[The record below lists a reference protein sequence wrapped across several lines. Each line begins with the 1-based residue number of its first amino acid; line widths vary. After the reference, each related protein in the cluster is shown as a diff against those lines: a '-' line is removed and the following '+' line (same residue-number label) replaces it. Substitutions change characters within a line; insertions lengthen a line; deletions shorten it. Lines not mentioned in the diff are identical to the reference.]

1 VEAAKIREGDSV
13 VRKSYGSDLIFQVMC
28 VDCDGPG
35 EPRARLK
42 GLNVRLV
49 ADAPVSDLELADE
62 RAVIELRRETMR
74 QSAELVRAA
83 RMRMQQ
89 EEQARSKKERRRSVF
104 GLARALGAAATAD
117 DRFSLPG
124 KVLHID
130 GDADYLRDC
139 MRYYKDLG
147 VPAVGKH
154 IKPEHQAD
162 AVENLLAEVSP
173 DVLVLTGHD
182 ALKRKGSD
190 RAMMSSYWNSE
201 HYVNAVRRA
210 RRYENDLDGL
220 VIVAGACQSF
230 YEALIEA
237 GANFASAP
245 ERVLIH
251 CMDPVLIA
259 ERIVNTPVDEMV
271 LADQAVDGTITKR
284 PGMGGVQ
291 TRGKMRVSIPRTA
304 LGVNGAGRAR

>member
-1 VEAAKIREGDSV
+1 MDDERIRVGDNV
-13 VRKSYGSDLIFQVMC
+13 VRKSYGSDLIFQVEC
-28 VDCDGPG
+28 VDCDDTGQPK
-35 EPRARLK
+35 ARLK
-42 GLNVRLV
+42 GLTVRLV
-49 ADAPVSDLELADE
+49 ADAPLSDLQ
-62 RAVIELRRETMR
+62 RAEDRVLIDLRRDSMR
-74 QSAELVRAA
+74 QSAEMVQTVRARREVEEYA
-83 RMRMQQ
+83 RNR
-89 EEQARSKKERRRSVF
+89 EVRRRTVRSVLR
-104 GLARALGAAATAD
+104 GDVTAD
-117 DRFSLPG
+117 DRFNLPG
-124 KVLHID
+124 KVLHLD

-139 MRYYKDLG
+139 MRYYKELG

-154 IKPEHQAD
+154 VKPEEQAD
-162 AVENLLAEVSP
+162 MVEQLLAEVSP

-190 RAMMSSYWNSE
+190 RSVMVSYWNSE
-201 HYVNAVRRA
+201 NYVNAVRRA

-245 ERVLIH
+245 QRVLIH

-271 LADQAVDGTITKR
+271 AADIAVDGTITKR
-284 PGMGGVQ
+284 PGLGGVQ
-291 TRGKMRVSIPRTA
+291 TRGKMRSSVPRTA
-304 LGVNGAGRAR
+304 IGVNGTGKLR

>member
-1 VEAAKIREGDSV
+1 MEAAKIREGDSV

-147 VPAVGKH
+147 VPAVGSTSSRNTR
-154 IKPEHQAD
+154 PTRWRTS
-162 AVENLLAEVSP
+162 SP
-173 DVLVLTGHD
+173 RYRRTCWCSQGTTP
-182 ALKRKGSD
+182 
-190 RAMMSSYWNSE
+190 SS
-201 HYVNAVRRA
+201 A
-210 RRYENDLDGL
+210 RVPIG
-220 VIVAGACQSF
+220 
-230 YEALIEA
+230 
-237 GANFASAP
+237 P
-245 ERVLIH
+245 
-251 CMDPVLIA
+251 
-259 ERIVNTPVDEMV
+259 
-271 LADQAVDGTITKR
+271 
-284 PGMGGVQ
+284 
-291 TRGKMRVSIPRTA
+291 
-304 LGVNGAGRAR
+304 

>member
-1 VEAAKIREGDSV
+1 MRFGERELIVETAKIREGDSV
-13 VRKSYGSDLIFQVMC
+13 VRKSCSSDLIFRVMC

-35 EPRARLK
+35 GWARLK

-147 VPAVGKH
+147 VPAVGSTSSRNTR
-154 IKPEHQAD
+154 PTRWRTSSPRYRRRWCSQGTTPQAQ
-162 AVENLLAEVSP
+162 
-173 DVLVLTGHD
+173 GF
-182 ALKRKGSD
+182 R
-190 RAMMSSYWNSE
+190 
-201 HYVNAVRRA
+201 
-210 RRYENDLDGL
+210 
-220 VIVAGACQSF
+220 
-230 YEALIEA
+230 
-237 GANFASAP
+237 
-245 ERVLIH
+245 
-251 CMDPVLIA
+251 
-259 ERIVNTPVDEMV
+259 
-271 LADQAVDGTITKR
+271 
-284 PGMGGVQ
+284 
-291 TRGKMRVSIPRTA
+291 
-304 LGVNGAGRAR
+304 